1 MFERIVR
8 SSQHGRFDA
17 NGESWKR
24 AGDTGKL
31 NCAPN
36 RLRGQGSTTTG
47 GEEALCK
54 VTTIDSAAL
63 VPTKPGTGERMAAI
77 ECGGSISWTDCPHR
91 HWLARR
97 FKTLAS

>member
-24 AGDTGKL
+24 AGDSKL

-36 RLRGQGSTTTG
+36 RLRGQGSATTG
-47 GEEALCK
+47 GEEAFCK
-54 VTTIDSAAL
+54 VTTIDSGMSPCLYRRSQEQGNEWQPSNAEVQFL
-63 VPTKPGTGERMAAI
+63 GPIVPTDTG
-77 ECGGSISWTDCPHR
+77 
-91 HWLARR
+91 
-97 FKTLAS
+97 